1 VSIVAWDVPAY
12 RSIVRHNETGLLVA
26 NDPHFSTQ
34 ACGAGSGIERAPL
47 CSPSTRLPRPYTCG
61 LMRSVQCSIK
71 RKDQQGSS
79 VSMVDPS
86 RLSRP
91 LEGERV
97 PQIETRYGVLKV
109 PDTDID
115 TIGRFLARYGEWAW
129 DEVCFVAGALPED
142 GARVLDGGAFV
153 GTFGLGLSLRRRLGF
168 LCLIEAN
175 DAVAPLLADNVR
187 GNCRVPAVVVE
198 ALLAGQG
205 APPTPGWSEPGNLGS
220 MSFTAAPCSDAP
232 LGSAAAKPQ
241 RVATLADLRAEYGE
255 FDLVKLDVEGMELD
269 ILRADAEYLASGGT
283 TLWVECNE
291 DLGSL
296 AIAELLLSWG
306 LDLFYFAFPAHNPD
320 NLGGDSVPIFPL
332 AYEAGL
338 LASPKIVPT
347 LDDKLRAHRCIFRP
361 VRNVDELRDAL
372 WRTPR
377 WGMPDWVGAGPEEVA
392 ALAGRALRGERFDA
406 YLMPGWS
413 PAGAP
418 GEALRAAEQDIEA
431 ERERAQTAEVALA
444 HATAELRDR
453 LSELGSERERAETAE
468 AALART
474 SALSLDRL
482 SQLGAERERAMEAET
497 KTAALEAKNAD
508 LEQRHAALEAKNADL
523 EQRHAELD
531 TRLSGF
537 QASITWRLTAPL
549 RRLGAD
555 VKKL

>member
-1 VSIVAWDVPAY
+1 MP
-12 RSIVRHNETGLLVA
+12 E
-26 NDPHFSTQ
+26 
-34 ACGAGSGIERAPL
+34 
-47 CSPSTRLPRPYTCG
+47 
-61 LMRSVQCSIK
+61 
-71 RKDQQGSS
+71 
-79 VSMVDPS
+79 
-86 RLSRP
+86 
-91 LEGERV
+91 
-97 PQIETRYGVLKV
+97 IETRYGTIKV
-109 PDTDID
+109 PNTDTD

-153 GTFGLGLSLRRRLGF
+153 GTFGLGLTLRRRLGF
-168 LCLIEAN
+168 LCLVEAN

-198 ALLAGQG
+198 ALLAGHG
-205 APPTPGWSEPGNLGS
+205 AQPTPGWSEPGNLGS
-220 MSFTAAPCSDAP
+220 MSFTAAHCSDALP
-232 LGSAAAKPQ
+232 GPAAAKPP

-269 ILRADAEYLASGGT
+269 ILRADAEYLACGGT

-291 DLGSL
+291 DPGSL
-296 AIAELLLSWG
+296 TIAELLLSWS
-306 LDLFYFAFPAHNPD
+306 LDLYYFAFPAHNPD
-320 NLGGDSVPIFPL
+320 NLRGDSVPIFPL

-338 LASPKIVPT
+338 LASPKMLPT
-347 LDDKLRAHRCIFRP
+347 LDDKLRAHRCILRP
-361 VRNVDELRDAL
+361 VRDVDELRDLL

-377 WGMPDWVGAGPEEVA
+377 WGMPDWLGAGPEEVA

-413 PAGAP
+413 PAGAS

-431 ERERAQTAEVALA
+431 ERERAETAEAALA

-482 SQLGAERERAMEAET
+482 SQLGAERERATEAET

-523 EQRHAELD
+523 EQRHAALEAQNADLERRHAELD

-555 VKKL
+555 TKKR